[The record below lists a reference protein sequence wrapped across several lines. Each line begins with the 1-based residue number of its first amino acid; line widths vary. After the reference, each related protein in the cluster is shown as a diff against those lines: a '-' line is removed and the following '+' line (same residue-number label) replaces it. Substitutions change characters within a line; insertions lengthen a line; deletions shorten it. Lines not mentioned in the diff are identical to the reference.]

1 MSNGPDPV
9 PGMLKSSPCVLAEIM
24 IKIGGMSERIKK
36 ISQLLESIDVI
47 EILGTGDPEIKGIVY
62 DSRHVDRDYAFFA
75 LKGVHTDGHSYL
87 DEAIEL
93 GASVVVYSDPAM
105 ERKPGPYYVR
115 VKDTRTALS
124 PFSAAFYDYPSREM
138 TVIGVTGTDGKSTTV
153 SLIQQLLEKEGES
166 CGYLSTVSYLSGK
179 DLKVNPFRQSTPEA
193 PEIQRI
199 MREMAD
205 NGMDYAVIEATSHGL
220 SPRNNRLGDVEFD
233 AAVFTNLTH
242 EHLEFHGTFEQYR
255 EDKCTLF
262 RMLGRN
268 FTEDSLTFGVVNRDD
283 PSANYFIKAAGEV
296 PIYLYSMKNKEADLF
311 ADEFDAGVDG
321 TEFTLHTPGEKKR
334 LTLNIPSLVNVEN
347 LMAAMMVTSEIL
359 GIDALDLADHVPEL
373 KGVKGRMTRIKGGQ
387 PYDVVVDYA
396 HSPGS
401 FEKVLPALKALVK
414 GRMIIVFGSAGE
426 RDVEKRSDQG
436 EIASDYG
443 DIIILADEDPRL
455 EDPMAILEDIA
466 FGISDKVREETLF
479 LIPDRRKALKKAL
492 DLAGEG
498 DMVVALGKGH
508 ESTIIYSDGPHPWNE
523 EEVLKE
529 LLRERGY

>member
-1 MSNGPDPV
+1 
-9 PGMLKSSPCVLAEIM
+9 
-24 IKIGGMSERIKK
+24 MSERIKK
-36 ISQLLESIDVI
+36 ISQLLDSIEVI
-47 EILGTGDPEIKGIVY
+47 EILGTGDPDIKGIVY
-62 DSRHVDRDYAFFA
+62 DSRHVDKDFAFFA
-75 LKGVHTDGHSYL
+75 LKGVHTDGHDYL

-93 GASVVVYSDPAM
+93 GASVVVYSDTSL

-115 VKDTRTALS
+115 VRDTRTALS
-124 PFSAAFYDYPSREM
+124 PFSAAFYDHPSREM

-153 SLIQQLLEKEGES
+153 SLIQQLLEGEGES
-166 CGYLSTVSYLSGK
+166 CGFLSTVSYKSG
-179 DLKVNPFRQSTPEA
+179 DGIAANPFRQSTPEA
-193 PEIQRI
+193 PEIHRI
-199 MREMAD
+199 MRDMVD
-205 NGMDYAVIEATSHGL
+205 NGMEYAVIEATSHGL
-220 SPRNNRLGDVEFD
+220 SPKNNRLGDVDFD

-262 RMLGRN
+262 RMLARN
-268 FTEDSLTFGVVNRDD
+268 FNEESLTFGVVNRDD
-283 PSANYFIKAAGEV
+283 PSADFFIKAAGEV

-311 ADEFDAGVDG
+311 SDEFDAGVDG
-321 TEFTLHTPGEKKR
+321 TEFTLHTPGDKKR
-334 LTLNIPSLVNVEN
+334 LTLNIPSLVNIEN
-347 LMAAMMVTSEIL
+347 LMAAMMVTAEIL
-359 GIDALDLADHVPEL
+359 GLDALDLADHVPNL
-373 KGVKGRMTRIKGGQ
+373 KGVKGRMTRIKGSQ

-401 FEKVLPALKALVK
+401 FEKVLPALKSLVRGK
-414 GRMIIVFGSAGE
+414 MIIVFGSAGE
-426 RDVEKRSDQG
+426 RDVEKRADQG

-443 DIIILADEDPRL
+443 EIIILTDEDPRL

-466 FGISDKVREETLF
+466 FGINDKTREETLF

-492 DLAGEG
+492 DLAEEG

-523 EEVLKE
+523 EEVLTE